1 MVRMSRGGCVPVVGG
16 FVFGPVMSLF
26 MKPAAVFGRTL
37 PIAPTVWTYDIQR
50 GPSQACAP
58 LADRL
63 VRKVM
68 RGYEVTIAPG
78 MHPMVPYEAS
88 QVSAFILQDNGRVRL
103 SGDGRRHVCVHR
115 AGKVFAVYVPATAE

>member
-1 MVRMSRGGCVPVVGG
+1 MIATRAFALVAGG
-16 FVFGPVMSLF
+16 FGFGLVMSLF
-26 MKPAAVFGRTL
+26 LEPAAVFGSTL
-37 PIAPTVWTYDIQR
+37 PIAPTAWTYDIQR

-58 LADRL
+58 LADRR

-88 QVSAFILQDNGRVRL
+88 QVSAFILQGNGRVRL
-103 SGDGRRHVCVHR
+103 SGDGRRHACVNG
-115 AGKVFAVYVPATAE
+115 AGKVFAVYVPARAD

>member
-1 MVRMSRGGCVPVVGG
+1 MTAMRAFVLVVGG
-16 FVFGPVMSLF
+16 FVFGLVMSLF
-26 MKPAAVFGRTL
+26 MEPAAVFGSTL

-50 GPSQACAP
+50 SPSQACAP
-58 LADRL
+58 LADGL

-88 QVSAFILQDNGRVRL
+88 QVSAFILQGNGRVRL
-103 SGDGRRHVCVHR
+103 SGDGRRHVCVNG

>member
-1 MVRMSRGGCVPVVGG
+1 MTATRAFMLVAGG
-16 FVFGPVMSLF
+16 FVFGLVMSLF
-26 MKPAAVFGRTL
+26 MEPTAVFGSTL
-37 PIAPTVWTYDIQR
+37 PITPTVWTYDIQR

-58 LADRL
+58 LADRF

-78 MHPMVPYEAS
+78 MHPMVPYEAG
-88 QVSAFILQDNGRVRL
+88 QVSAFILHGNGRVRL
-103 SGDGRRHVCVHR
+103 SGDGRRHVCVNG

>member
-1 MVRMSRGGCVPVVGG
+1 MIATRAFALVVGS
-16 FVFGPVMSLF
+16 FVFGLVMSLF
-26 MKPAAVFGRTL
+26 MEPAAVLGSTL
-37 PIAPTVWTYDIQR
+37 PIAPTVWTYDIQS

-88 QVSAFILQDNGRVRL
+88 QVSAFILQGSGRVRL
-103 SGDGRRHVCVHR
+103 SGDGRRHVCVNG

>member
-1 MVRMSRGGCVPVVGG
+1 MIATRAFVLVAGG
-16 FVFGPVMSLF
+16 FVFGLIMSLF
-26 MKPAAVFGRTL
+26 MGPAAVFGSTL
-37 PIAPTVWTYDIQR
+37 PIAPTAWTYDIQR

-78 MHPMVPYEAS
+78 MHPMVPNEAS
-88 QVSAFILQDNGRVRL
+88 QVSAFILQGSGRVRL
-103 SGDGRRHVCVHR
+103 SGDGRRHVCVNG
-115 AGKVFAVYVPATAE
+115 AGKVFAVYMPATAE

>member
-1 MVRMSRGGCVPVVGG
+1 MVATRAFALMVGS
-16 FVFGPVMSLF
+16 FVFGLVMSLF
-26 MKPAAVFGRTL
+26 MEPAAVFGSTL
-37 PIAPTVWTYDIQR
+37 PIAPTAWTYDIQR

-88 QVSAFILQDNGRVRL
+88 QVSAFILQGNGRVRL
-103 SGDGRRHVCVHR
+103 SGDGRRHVCVNG